1 MVSMCIRASAKDI
14 MKNAQ
19 TIAMEIHGLL
29 PKACV
34 APEKTEGYEGFYHMT
49 EFNGKCGTGSDA
61 LSSSVTLIRSH
72 LWKNRRNSDAGGYC
86 TDQRKPTARK
96 PRK

>member
-1 MVSMCIRASAKDI
+1 

-29 PKACV
+29 PKDAC
-34 APEKTEGYEGFYHMT
+34 PEKTEGYEGFYHMT
-49 EFNGKCGTGSDA
+49 EFNGNVEQAVMRYIIRDFDP
-61 LSSSVTLIRSH
+61 VTFVE
-72 LWKNRRNSDAGGYC
+72 NRRNSV
-86 TDQRKPTARK
+86 RRSHRSMKPTARE